1 MHETCHRC
9 GEDIATAI
17 ASASSTTN
25 AYCPH
30 CGAPQLYL
38 PEYVPSDSGVVAD
51 GSAAAPPPLVSGRQ
65 IDWHAALRSA
75 AVVALGG
82 AVLTLVAA
90 AFPVLGMANWI
101 WVVSGSVIA
110 LGMYQKQRPLASMDA
125 GVGARIGLV
134 VGVLLSA
141 GLGFATAIVGL
152 VVRFGT
158 RGMGQFDSAMTERLH
173 AQVKLMAATNPL
185 PPDLIGFFYSPEFV
199 AGMMLTMCAIVAGI
213 VIAIST
219 AGGAFAGMMRAAKR
233 V

>member
-9 GEDIATAI
+9 GEDIAI

-51 GSAAAPPPLVSGRQ
+51 GPAAPPPPLVSARQ
-65 IDWHAALRSA
+65 IDWRVALRSA
-75 AVVALGG
+75 AIVAAGG

-101 WVVSGSVIA
+101 WVISGSVIA
-110 LGMYQKQRPLASMDA
+110 LGIYQKQRPLASMDA
-125 GVGARIGLV
+125 RVGARIGVV

-141 GLGFATAIVGL
+141 ALALATAIVG
-152 VVRFGT
+152 VVARFGT
-158 RGMGQFDSAMTERLH
+158 RSMGSFDGAMNERLH
-173 AQVKLMAATNPL
+173 EQVKQMAQTNPV

-199 AGMMLTMCAIVAGI
+199 AGMMLTVFAIAAGV
-213 VIAIST
+213 VIAISM